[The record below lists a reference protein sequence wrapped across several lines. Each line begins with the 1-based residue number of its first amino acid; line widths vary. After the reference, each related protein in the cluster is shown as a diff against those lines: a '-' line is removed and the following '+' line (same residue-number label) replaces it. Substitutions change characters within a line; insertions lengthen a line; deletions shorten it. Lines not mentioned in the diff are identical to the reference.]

1 MGIIEEDLRYMA
13 ETESINWSEFNNR
26 TILITGTTGLLG
38 HLLAK
43 VFIYR
48 NKKYSCN
55 TSLIL
60 PVRNIVQAK
69 RSISDILESGNV
81 KLFETEIE
89 KLEQIPYKA
98 DYVIHCAAPTQSKF
112 FVSYPIETMDAILFG
127 MQSVLKYAQSNDCT
141 SVVWLSSMEVFGQ
154 SEMTIMKEND
164 LGSLSLSKTRSSY
177 PQAKRTAELYAY
189 SYNIEY
195 GIPVKTVRLAQTFGP
210 GVSLKDNRV
219 FMQFCNA
226 IRNKEDIVLQT
237 TGETVSNYCYTAD
250 AIIGILK
257 VLLDGK
263 DGETYT
269 LINDDPS
276 ITIRDIAEWLVKTY
290 GKDNQKVRFDLSH
303 QEKYAE
309 VNRSKFSNEK
319 IKQIGWNPQFSVKDG
334 YDRLLKYIEE
344 SEREFN

>member
-1 MGIIEEDLRYMA
+1 
-13 ETESINWSEFNNR
+13 
-26 TILITGTTGLLG
+26 
-38 HLLAK
+38 
-43 VFIYR
+43 
-48 NKKYSCN
+48 
-55 TSLIL
+55 
-60 PVRNIVQAK
+60 
-69 RSISDILESGNV
+69 
-81 KLFETEIE
+81 
-89 KLEQIPYKA
+89 
-98 DYVIHCAAPTQSKF
+98 
-112 FVSYPIETMDAILFG
+112 
-127 MQSVLKYAQSNDCT
+127 
-141 SVVWLSSMEVFGQ
+141 MEVFGQ

-189 SYNIEY
+189 SYNMEY

-226 IRNKEDIVLQT
+226 IRNKEDIVLQ
-237 TGETVSNYCYTAD
+237 
-250 AIIGILK
+250 
-257 VLLDGK
+257 
-263 DGETYT
+263 
-269 LINDDPS
+269 

-344 SEREFN
+344 SERESN